1 MPPSVPASWATSWE
15 RDSFAMLGLALQFLL
30 ETFLGLF
37 ALALLLRFFLQ
48 WLRAPVRNPFSHFLA
63 ALTNW
68 IVLPARR
75 VIPGLWGLDLATVV
89 LAWLTEVVLILATY
103 WLKGASLGPA
113 VGTSLVLIGFLGVVQ
128 LAKLSLWILM
138 VAVVAQAILSWVSPY
153 SPVMPLMNSLV
164 RPFLR
169 VFQKRIPPVGNVDLS
184 PLFVLV
190 ACQLL
195 LFVIAWLEGAVSR
208 AISA

>member
-1 MPPSVPASWATSWE
+1 MPGQV
-15 RDSFAMLGLALQFLL
+15 LQFLL

-48 WLRAPVRNPFSHFLA
+48 WLRAPVRNPVSHFLA

-68 IVLPARR
+68 IVVPARR
-75 VIPGLWGLDLATVV
+75 VVPGLWGLDLATFL

-103 WLKGASLGPA
+103 WLKGAGLGPA
-113 VGTSLVLIGFLGVVQ
+113 VGASLVLIGFLALVQ
-128 LAKLSLWILM
+128 LVKLSLWILM
-138 VAVVAQAILSWVSPY
+138 VAVLVQAVLTWVSSY
-153 SPVMPLMNSLV
+153 SPAMPLLNSLV

-190 ACQLL
+190 VCQLL
-195 LFVIAWLEGAVSR
+195 LMLIAWLEGAVVR
-208 AISA
+208 AIA

>member
-1 MPPSVPASWATSWE
+1 MFSQ
-15 RDSFAMLGLALQFLL
+15 ALQFLL

-48 WLRAPVRNPFSHFLA
+48 WLRAPLRNPLSYFLA
-63 ALTNW
+63 ALTDW

-75 VIPGLWGLDLATVV
+75 VVPGLWGLDLSTLL
-89 LAWLTEVVLILATY
+89 LAWVTEVLLILATY
-103 WLKGASLGPA
+103 WLKGPGLGPA
-113 VGTSLVLIGFLGVVQ
+113 VGVSIVLIGFLALVQ
-128 LAKLSLWILM
+128 LVKLSLWILM
-138 VAVVAQAILSWVSPY
+138 IAVIVQAVLSWVSPF
-153 SPVMPLMNSLV
+153 SPAMPMLNSLV

-190 ACQLL
+190 VCQLL
-195 LFVIAWLEGAVSR
+195 LMAIAWLESAAVR
-208 AISA
+208 AIA